1 MFFEGSD
8 SMYVKLTTTLQ
19 APIDSVSLYAELEE
33 YDINVTDVVS
43 KIYVYGEVNIFDL
56 DNVLIILLKYGADQ
70 ISITK

>member
-19 APIDSVSLYAELEE
+19 APIDSVSLYAELED
-33 YDINVTDVVS
+33 YDLNVTDVIS

>member
-19 APIDSVSLYAELEE
+19 APIDSVSLYAELED
-33 YDINVTDVVS
+33 YDLNVTDVIS

-56 DNVLIILLKYGADQ
+56 DNVLIILLKYGAEH
-70 ISITK
+70 ITVTK

>member
-19 APIDSVSLYAELEE
+19 APIDSVSLYAELED
-33 YDINVTDVVS
+33 YDLNVTDVIS

-56 DNVLIILLKYGADQ
+56 DNVLIILLKYGAEQ
-70 ISITK
+70 ITVTK

>member
-19 APIDSVSLYAELEE
+19 APIDSVSLYSELED
-33 YDINVTDVVS
+33 YDLNVTDVIS

-70 ISITK
+70 ITITK

>member
-19 APIDSVSLYAELEE
+19 APIDSVSLYAELED
-33 YDINVTDVVS
+33 YDINVTDFIS

-56 DNVLIILLKYGADQ
+56 DNVLIILLKYGADK
-70 ISITK
+70 ITITK